1 VLVGKRVELENVVT
15 PPVACV
21 IVTVGDDGVCVVLV
35 GERIDDVDEY
45 ESIGGIINK
54 EQRQIIAKIC
64 QLTFE
69 SFENILVKSWCS
81 NLAEDSTS
89 RYPKIIIRI
98 NNDMF

>member
-1 VLVGKRVELENVVT
+1 
-15 PPVACV
+15 
-21 IVTVGDDGVCVVLV
+21 VLV

-64 QLTFE
+64 QLIFE
-69 SFENILVKSWCS
+69 NFENILVMSWRS
-81 NLAEDSTS
+81 NLTEDSAS

-98 NNDMF
+98 NNDIF